1 MTTNKKFLSFINT
14 MTFKFQFQDHY
25 FKQAKKEWYKAR
37 SAFKLEEIQNKFHLF
52 DKQTKVIMDIG
63 CAPGSRIQYAVN
75 FMNKNNISDYKIL
88 GIDIQDVNLNLP
100 GVTTYKADIQDVDH
114 IKEILAENHIE
125 KVDLI
130 QSDMAP
136 NTMGVR
142 DVDAMRLFELL
153 EYVKPIIKNLLK
165 PDGKFVIKLFMG
177 PGFEEFIKEMK
188 DIFGGKHIKTL
199 KPDACRKE
207 SKEIYVIKF

>member
-1 MTTNKKFLSFINT
+1 
-14 MTFKFQFQDHY
+14 MTFKFQFQDYY

-37 SAFKLEEIQNKFHLF
+37 SAFKLEEIQEKFHLF
-52 DKQTKVIMDIG
+52 DKHTKTIMDIG
-63 CAPGSRIQYAVN
+63 CAPWSRIQYAVN
-75 FMNKNNISDYKIL
+75 FMNKNKIADYKIL

-100 GVTTYKADIQDVDH
+100 GVKTYKADIQDVEY
-114 IKEILAENHIE
+114 IKEILAENKIE

-136 NTMGVR
+136 NTIGVK

-153 EYVKPIIKNLLK
+153 EYVKPILKNLLK
-165 PDGKFVIKLFMG
+165 PGWKFVIKLFMG

-188 DIFGGKHIKTL
+188 MTFWGKNIKTL
-199 KPDACRKE
+199 KPKSCRKE
-207 SKEIYVIKF
+207 SKEIYVVKIN

>member
-1 MTTNKKFLSFINT
+1 MVKFE
-14 MTFKFQFQDHY
+14 FQDHY
-25 FKQAKKEWYKAR
+25 FKKAKQEWYKAR

-52 DKQTKVIMDIG
+52 DKHTKTIMDIG
-63 CAPGSRIQYAVN
+63 CAPWSRIQYAVN
-75 FMNKNNISDYKIL
+75 FMNKNHIAEYKIL
-88 GIDIQDVNLNLP
+88 GVDIQDVNLNLP
-100 GVTTYKADIQDVDH
+100 GVKTYKADIQDVNH
-114 IKEILAENHIE
+114 IKSILAENNIE

-136 NTMGVR
+136 NTIGVK

-153 EYVKPIIKNLLK
+153 EYVKPILKTLLK
-165 PDGKFVIKLFMG
+165 PEGKFVIKVFMG
-177 PGFEEFIKEMK
+177 PGFEEFVKEMK

-207 SKEIYVIKF
+207 SKEIYVIKI

>member
-1 MTTNKKFLSFINT
+1 M
-14 MTFKFQFQDHY
+14 FKFNFQDHY
-25 FKQAKKEWYKAR
+25 FKQAKKEGYKAR
-37 SAFKLEEIQNKFHLF
+37 SVFKLEEIQNKFHIF
-52 DKQTKVIMDIG
+52 DKKTKVVMDIG

-75 FMNKNNISDYKIL
+75 VMKKNNISDYKIL

-114 IKEILAENHIE
+114 IQKILAENNIE
-125 KVDLI
+125 KVDMI

-177 PGFEEFIKEMK
+177 PGFEEFVKEMK
-188 DIFGGKHIKTL
+188 MEFGGKNIKML
-199 KPDACRKE
+199 KPQSTRKE
-207 SKEIYVIKF
+207 SKEIYIIKI